1 MPSTRTP
8 TLWLGQARCQRVRRL
23 LRLSEAQRKAL
34 QDNTV
39 TNKTLDYLRVIAA
52 HAARCT
58 ARHGVDSDAVL
69 PTIRGFRIVDH
80 GLSQGIDQPLRLTA
94 F

>member
-1 MPSTRTP
+1 
-8 TLWLGQARCQRVRRL
+8 
-23 LRLSEAQRKAL
+23 
-34 QDNTV
+34 V

-58 ARHGVDSDAVL
+58 ARHGVDSHAVL